1 MRNERREVLL
11 FLSAPPEISRKEL
24 ISVLAEHTEARITVY
39 LRSQH
44 RPEYDDLLG
53 SCFVYSDKPA
63 RGRRAFVRELRAR
76 LYHEAIVLDFGHWS
90 YFPARCLFFLA
101 RAGRK
106 HVRSERGVF
115 EFTVMHPIALFRHLS
130 YRRKH
135 RSGSV
140 AGVPAGTPA
149 PFLVAAYRGTLGRIV
164 GSVIT
169 MVEYSW
175 RLARR

>member
-1 MRNERREVLL
+1 MNPERHEILL

-24 ISVLAEHTEARITVY
+24 RAVIAENTEARVTVY

-53 SCFVYSDKPA
+53 NCFVYCDKPA
-63 RGRRAFVRELRAR
+63 RGRKSFVRELRAH
-76 LYHEAIVLDFGHWS
+76 LYHEAIVLDYGHWS
-90 YFPARCLFFLA
+90 YCPARCLFFLA
-101 RAGRK
+101 RAGK
-106 HVRSERGVF
+106 KNVRTERGTF
-115 EFTVMHPIALFRHLS
+115 EFSLLRPVTLLRHLL

-149 PFLVAAYRGTLGRIV
+149 PFLVAAYRGTIGQVV
-164 GSVIT
+164 GS
-169 MVEYSW
+169 MLGMLEYSW
-175 RLARR
+175 RLVRR